1 MLFTSRFGT
10 HVNRIRELIQLK
22 FNIRESHIQ
31 LLQPNTP
38 PINNPPSNTNDD
50 DNEDLESDGEEFNF
64 YPKEAD
70 AVEINTELER
80 YNNGV
85 FPMDKKGCVLGWWK
99 VHCKDFPIL
108 GSLARDYL
116 ACAASSAAVEQTF
129 SAAAQ

>member
-1 MLFTSRFGT
+1 MATFLHPAWRRMLFTSRFGT

-85 FPMDKKGCVLGWWK
+85 FPWTRK
-99 VHCKDFPIL
+99 
-108 GSLARDYL
+108 
-116 ACAASSAAVEQTF
+116 AV
-129 SAAAQ
+129 S